1 MWRQRSLTNTIPG
14 ASICSVELLIFCPRL
29 NFLKRYRLEYVE
41 TFVATD
47 LKDRGPD
54 ASSGSAGNRR
64 QHAERVQRTVTV
76 CGGYICWRPEMGNR
90 SVKRS
95 ARDLLINAL

>member
-41 TFVATD
+41 AFVATD
-47 LKDRGPD
+47 LKG
-54 ASSGSAGNRR
+54 
-64 QHAERVQRTVTV
+64 QRT
-76 CGGYICWRPEMGNR
+76 
-90 SVKRS
+90 
-95 ARDLLINAL
+95 